1 MDMGSFVR
9 KNWATKQNKQ
19 FTKLVKQLIKTA
31 IETRIIIQKTKKKKH
46 IHRKID
52 KNEAYFR

>member
-1 MDMGSFVR
+1 MGSFVR